1 MGLFSSKSP
10 KEKLQDQY
18 RKLMEQSY
26 KMSTSDRKKSDAIR
40 AEAEELIKR
49 IESM

>member
-26 KMSTSDRKKSDAIR
+26 KYSTSDRKRSDELR
-40 AEAEELIKR
+40 AEAEQLIKQ
-49 IESM
+49 IEAM